1 VDLSGPTW
9 TELVKVLAPMAVVLV
24 FWLASGRAVR
34 DRAPLLRDAL
44 IGLVALVSV
53 GGLLLGSL

>member
-1 VDLSGPTW
+1 MDLSGPTW
-9 TELVKVLAPMAVVLV
+9 TELIEVLAPLVVILV
-24 FWLASGRAVR
+24 LWLASARAFR

-44 IGLVALVSV
+44 IGLVALVSI